1 MDDMTDLGTQQKRE
15 YAKMLYLKGG
25 LTQTEIAER
34 SGLSRPTISAAI
46 KKDGWDIL
54 KAEMAMTDE
63 EMIAQ
68 IRGQINEVKDE
79 IDSRPPDK
87 RKYTPADLD
96 GLRKLYK
103 TMKELKGEATVA
115 DMVSFGEKF
124 IAYCRPIDPEFTKRF
139 TALYDA
145 FIKDNLKK

>member
-1 MDDMTDLGTQQKRE
+1 MADLGNNQKKE

-25 LTQTEIAER
+25 LTQAEIADR
-34 SGLSRPTISAAI
+34 SGLSRQTISTAI
-46 KKDGWDIL
+46 KKEKWDIL
-54 KAEMAMTDE
+54 KAETAMTDE
-63 EMIAQ
+63 EMIQQ
-68 IRGQINEVKDE
+68 IRVQINEVKQE
-79 IDSRPPDK
+79 IDNRPPDK

-115 DMVSFGEKF
+115 DMISFGEKF
-124 IAYCRPIDPEFTKRF
+124 IAYARPIDLEFIKRF

-145 FIKDNLKK
+145 FIKDNLK